1 MRIISILFCL
11 VMLSQNAFAQNMD
24 LSTPENTI
32 KTLFKA
38 MYDGDGT
45 SAAAVFADEVSLN
58 SVFTTKEGE
67 QKVNTG
73 DVAKFVEAIG
83 TPHDDV
89 WDERI
94 SELTVKIDGD
104 LASAWMNYEFYRD
117 DQFSH
122 CGVNAMHL
130 IRKDGNWKIFQIIDT
145 RRKSDCN

>member
-1 MRIISILFCL
+1 MKKILILFCL
-11 VMLSQNAFAQNMD
+11 VLLSQYSFAQKAD

-32 KTLFKA
+32 RTLFKA

-45 SAAAVFADEVSLN
+45 LAAAVFADGVSLN

-73 DVAKFVEAIG
+73 DVAKFIEAIG
-83 TPHDDV
+83 SPHDDV

-94 SELTVKIDGD
+94 SELSVKIDGD

-130 IRKDGNWKIFQIIDT
+130 IRKEGEWKIFQIIDT